1 MVRIIAYFNINFRTR
16 PSCCLIKKKSPF
28 LTISGLWLPKLYDL
42 RKKYEQEL
50 EEMYLIINGMDDDL
64 RQMMTIEKG

>member
-1 MVRIIAYFNINFRTR
+1 MIRIIAYININFRTQL
-16 PSCCLIKKKSPF
+16 SCLFIKKKSPF
-28 LTISGLWLPKLYDL
+28 LTIFELWLTKVYDL

-50 EEMYLIINGMDDDL
+50 AEMYLIINGMDDDL

>member
-1 MVRIIAYFNINFRTR
+1 M
-16 PSCCLIKKKSPF
+16 
-28 LTISGLWLPKLYDL
+28 TIFELWLTKVYDL

-50 EEMYLIINGMDDDL
+50 AEMYLIINGMDDDL